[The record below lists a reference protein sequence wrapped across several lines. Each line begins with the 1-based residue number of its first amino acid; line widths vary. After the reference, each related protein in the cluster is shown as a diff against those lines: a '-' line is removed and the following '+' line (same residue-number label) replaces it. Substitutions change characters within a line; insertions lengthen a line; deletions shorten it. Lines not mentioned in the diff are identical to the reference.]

1 MSTEQRNLVQ
11 RNSVFRWMA
20 LGTCILLMIPWVG
33 MQLSSEV
40 NWDSLDF
47 IVMGLLLFGSGSL
60 FVFVARRISRRHRV
74 ALAGFISAAF
84 LYIWAELAVGIFFS
98 LGS

>member
-1 MSTEQRNLVQ
+1 MTQDNLIE
-11 RNSVFRWMA
+11 RKSVFVWIA
-20 LGTCILLMIPWVG
+20 LATCILLLVPLVG

-40 NWDSLDF
+40 NWDYLDF

-60 FVFVARRISRRHRV
+60 FVLIARRISRKRRV
-74 ALAGFISAAF
+74 LLAAFIAAAF
-84 LYIWAELAVGIFFS
+84 LYMWAELAVGIFFS